1 MLSGEK
7 EDKTETPQGEQV
19 PESSKAKPEETPAS
33 TKTVKTEVKS
43 TAPEQKSKAK
53 EVKSKAEDIK
63 EDVKSK
69 AEDVKSKTEDVSSDV
84 KSKAEKVSDDVKSK
98 ADEISQDAKSKVEDI
113 SADVKSKVE
122 DVKSKAKDISE
133 DAKSKAS
140 KTDEK
145 IEKSEESKTDR
156 SGKMTLLEGRE
167 KEVITRENIDPD
179 FKNEVMDAGAESV
192 ALCFQCGTCTGACPS
207 GRRTPYRI
215 RNVVRKSVMGLK
227 EEVIADDTIWMCTT
241 CYECQERCPRGIK
254 IVDVVKTV
262 RNFAAQAG
270 YMAPAH
276 KMTGSFVIKTGHGV
290 PINDATMAL
299 RKSVGLDELPPTTH
313 QFPEALDEVQKIV
326 KATGFDNLI
335 GWNWDKAELE

>member
-1 MLSGEK
+1 MKTLKRLKNLLSGEEK
-7 EDKTETPQGEQV
+7 PEEEKTETLQRE
-19 PESSKAKPEETPAS
+19 
-33 TKTVKTEVKS
+33 
-43 TAPEQKSKAK
+43 TAPETKTEPKKEELETQKKTSEKTVNSEA
-53 EVKSKAEDIK
+53 EEITEDVKSPVEDIK
-63 EDVKSK
+63 SEAEEIAEDVKSPVEDIKSEAPEITEDVKSK
-69 AEDVKSKTEDVSSDV
+69 AEDI
-84 KSKAEKVSDDVKSK
+84 A
-98 ADEISQDAKSKVEDI
+98 
-113 SADVKSKVE
+113 E
-122 DVKSKAKDISE
+122 DVKSE
-133 DAKSKAS
+133 AS
-140 KTDEK
+140 KTEK
-145 IEKSEESKTDR
+145 KEEKPEKSKTDR

-167 KEVITRENIDPD
+167 EEVITRKNIDED
-179 FKNEVMDAGAESV
+179 FKQEIMDAGAESV

-227 EEVIADDTIWMCTT
+227 DEVIADDTIWMCTT

-290 PINDATMAL
+290 PINDKTMEL
-299 RKSVGLDELPPTTH
+299 RKSVGLGELPPTTH
-313 QFPEALDEVQKIV
+313 QFPEALEEVQKIF

-335 GWNWDKAELE
+335 GWNWEKGELE

>member
-1 MLSGEK
+1 MKTLKRLKNILGGEEEK
-7 EDKTETPQGEQV
+7 EEEKTETKQGESA
-19 PESSKAKPEETPAS
+19 PE
-33 TKTVKTEVKS
+33 TKTETKNAEKDKASEKPSKTDKS
-43 TAPEQKSKAK
+43 EAK
-53 EVKSKAEDIK
+53 DVA

-69 AEDVKSKTEDVSSDV
+69 AKDV
-84 KSKAEKVSDDVKSK
+84 KSKAKDV
-98 ADEISQDAKSKVEDI
+98 
-113 SADVKSKVE
+113 VE
-122 DVKSKAKDISE
+122 DVKSKAKNVKD
-133 DAKSKAS
+133 DVKSKAS
-140 KTDEK
+140 NTEK
-145 IEKSEESKTDR
+145 EEKPEKPKAER

-167 KEVITRENIDPD
+167 EEVITRKNIDKD
-179 FKNEVMDAGAESV
+179 FKQQVMDAGAESV

-215 RNVVRKSVMGLK
+215 RNVVRKSVLGLK
-227 EEVIADDTIWMCTT
+227 EEVIADDTIWMCST

-313 QFPEALDEVQKIV
+313 TFPEALDEVQKIF

-335 GWNWDKAELE
+335 GWNWEKEELE

>member
-1 MLSGEK
+1 MKTLKRLKNILSGEEEK
-7 EDKTETPQGEQV
+7 EEEKTETAQGESAT
-19 PESSKAKPEETPAS
+19 ETKTETNKAEKSS
-33 TKTVKTEVKS
+33 KTVKSE
-43 TAPEQKSKAK
+43 AK
-53 EVKSKAEDIK
+53 EVAK
-63 EDVKSK
+63 DVKSK
-69 AEDVKSKTEDVSSDV
+69 AKDV
-84 KSKAEKVSDDVKSK
+84 KSKAKDV
-98 ADEISQDAKSKVEDI
+98 A
-113 SADVKSKVE
+113 E
-122 DVKSKAKDISE
+122 DVKSKAKNVKD
-133 DAKSKAS
+133 DVKSKAS
-140 KTDEK
+140 N
-145 IEKSEESKTDR
+145 IEKEEKPEKPKTER

-167 KEVITRENIDPD
+167 EEVITRKNIDKD
-179 FKNEVMDAGAESV
+179 FKQQVMDAGAESV

-215 RNVVRKSVMGLK
+215 RNVVRKSVIGLK
-227 EEVIADDTIWMCTT
+227 DEVIADDTIWMCST

-313 QFPEALDEVQKIV
+313 TFPEALDEVQKIF

-335 GWNWDKAELE
+335 GWNWEKEELE

>member
-1 MLSGEK
+1 MKTLKRLKNILSGEENK
-7 EDKTETPQGEQV
+7 EEEKTETPEGETV
-19 PESSKAKPEETPAS
+19 TEAKTSTAKKEETS
-33 TKTVKTEVKS
+33 KDNDKTIKS
-43 TAPEQKSKAK
+43 EAKDIAENVKSKAK
-53 EVKSKAEDIK
+53 
-63 EDVKSK
+63 
-69 AEDVKSKTEDVSSDV
+69 
-84 KSKAEKVSDDVKSK
+84 
-98 ADEISQDAKSKVEDI
+98 
-113 SADVKSKVE
+113 
-122 DVKSKAKDISE
+122 DVKSKAKDV
-133 DAKSKAS
+133 AKDVESKVS
-140 KTDEK
+140 KTEK
-145 IEKSEESKTDR
+145 KDVKPEKSKTDR

-167 KEVITRENIDPD
+167 EEVITRKNIDED
-179 FKNEVMDAGAESV
+179 FKQEIMDAGAESV

-227 EEVIADDTIWMCTT
+227 EEVISDDTIWMCAT

-313 QFPEALDEVQKIV
+313 QFPEALEEVQKIF

-335 GWNWDKAELE
+335 GWNWEKGELE

>member
-1 MLSGEK
+1 MKTLKRLKNILSGDK
-7 EDKTETPQGEQV
+7 EDKTETPQGEEV
-19 PESSKAKPEETPAS
+19 PESSKAKTEETPES
-33 TKTVKTEVKS
+33 TKTVKTEVKD

-53 EVKSKAEDIK
+53 EVKSKAEDIA

-84 KSKAEKVSDDVKSK
+84 KSKAEN
-98 ADEISQDAKSKVEDI
+98 ISN
-113 SADVKSKVE
+113 DVKSKVE

-140 KTDEK
+140 KPDKK